1 MEPGHSRQIELLFPV
16 HHPTT
21 HDAVST
27 FHWDARL
34 PVHLPPDCETRRP
47 RRQYIHVRPAQN
59 HICTVLGNYIGKGTA
74 FPAATARPTTVPQ
87 DCKTW
92 LRTWRYDPAYTRC
105 PAIGSYCYR
114 KGRANNY
121 VSRRQLTWRNNSLP
135 GKARILP
142 HRYNNHDQSWFAIR
156 TRSRSLF
163 QLRHPR
169 FNILP
174 AASNRRA
181 SEEENLYIAQLFCCQ
196 VPRAYTDRH
205 FGPRCPCTGLAGLLF
220 NYCKHSRIHPK
231 VCGYYWKWKLPASI
245 RQLKAAGVQHE
256 WSSRAIQYVLGVA
269 LLLPSL
275 QTHFHVPFTYLLLRY
290 QSTMYK
296 NSSSSIAI
304 TTMFTTNA
312 CKLILARICNVTNKE
327 DLLLLLVLHFL
338 LMMMMIDMVVN
349 RL

>member
-163 QLRHPR
+163 QLRHPVSISYQLQVTVEHQKKR
-169 FNILP
+169 ISTLLSSSAAKFRVPIRIGTLGLGVRAPDSLVYYSTIANIQEYTPKFVDTIENENYLP
-174 AASNRRA
+174 P
-181 SEEENLYIAQLFCCQ
+181 Y
-196 VPRAYTDRH
+196 D
-205 FGPRCPCTGLAGLLF
+205 
-220 NYCKHSRIHPK
+220 
-231 VCGYYWKWKLPASI
+231 
-245 RQLKAAGVQHE
+245 
-256 WSSRAIQYVLGVA
+256 SSR
-269 LLLPSL
+269 LPEYNTNDPAGPS
-275 QTHFHVPFTYLLLRY
+275 
-290 QSTMYK
+290 ST
-296 NSSSSIAI
+296 
-304 TTMFTTNA
+304 F
-312 CKLILARICNVTNKE
+312 LA
-327 DLLLLLVLHFL
+327 
-338 LMMMMIDMVVN
+338 
-349 RL
+349 